1 MPGRPR
7 SRRTHRRC
15 GGPAGEPG
23 AGLGIGRWRTTT
35 LWEPI
40 PGAGVQQSH
49 GRFEAEW
56 VFGGRVVEARSF
68 DATGVESAR
77 LLMAFDP
84 TIGDY
89 AAFTV
94 HALSTFFE
102 IERGRVRRHG
112 AGTLAFDSDRAGA
125 GGPTQIT
132 FRRTFHFQDP
142 DTIDDPDTF
151 RVVITLSRRPARDL
165 RRDVHDAPPR
175 GRLTGRHRRSSPSG
189 RGGAGQPLRCS
200 RCSWD

>member
-1 MPGRPR
+1 MFEYQGKDDA
-7 SRRTHRRC
+7 
-15 GGPAGEPG
+15 GLAALFAALPAGAAARPESRV
-23 AGLGIGRWRTTT
+23 LDSVIGRWRTTT

-49 GRFEAEW
+49 GRR
-56 VFGGRVVEARSF
+56 GRVGVRRPWWRHGPRRR
-68 DATGVESAR
+68 GVESAR

-102 IERGRVRRHG
+102 IERARTTPAPAPWRSTH
-112 AGTLAFDSDRAGA
+112 RAGA
-125 GGPTQIT
+125 GDRPGIH

-142 DTIDDPDTF
+142 DTIDDPNTF
-151 RVVITLSRRPARDL
+151 RVVITYPDVPPGTYGGCARRTTA
-165 RRDVHDAPPR
+165 
-175 GRLTGRHRRSSPSG
+175 
-189 RGGAGQPLRCS
+189 
-200 RCSWD
+200 

>member
-1 MPGRPR
+1 MFEYQGKDDAGQAALFAALTAGAADRPE
-7 SRRTHRRC
+7 SRV
-15 GGPAGEPG
+15 
-23 AGLGIGRWRTTT
+23 LDSVIGRWRTTT

-68 DATGVESAR
+68 DAAGVESAR

-102 IERGRVRRHG
+102 IERGAYDAG
-112 AGTLAFDSDRAGA
+112 AGTLAFDAIEPVPGDRPG
-125 GGPTQIT
+125 IH

-151 RVVITLSRRPARDL
+151 RVVITYP
-165 RRDVHDAPPR
+165 DVPP
-175 GRLTGRHRRSSPSG
+175 GTYGGMYTTHHRV
-189 RGGAGQPLRCS
+189 
-200 RCSWD
+200 DD